1 MSRRLS
7 LLVCWCLFAA
17 GCARAPL
24 WPVPFLHGGKT
35 PVILTPLFR
44 EPFDELDP
52 SRWKTVDLT
61 GTTSYTIERQD
72 GESRLKADSQAGAS
86 ILLTEVR
93 FDPDKFEWLSWRWRV
108 DRLVEREDLASKEG
122 SDASARVYV
131 YFNTPGLLP
140 WQKRAMQYV
149 WSATLPVGT
158 IVTSPYPG
166 HPKML
171 VVESGAEHLGMWRA
185 VSRNLEDDY
194 ERCYGGRP
202 PKVVAIGIMTDSD
215 NTQSEAVAHYDDVR
229 ITRASPVTP
238 SDLDL
243 P

>member
-1 MSRRLS
+1 M
-7 LLVCWCLFAA
+7 LLCWCLLAA
-17 GCARAPL
+17 GCA
-24 WPVPFLHGGKT
+24 HT
-35 PVILTPLFR
+35 PVAPAVLTSLFL

-52 SRWKTVDLT
+52 SRWKTVDLN

-72 GESRLKADSQAGAS
+72 GESRLKADSRAGAA
-86 ILLTEVR
+86 ILLTDVR

-108 DRLVEREDLASKEG
+108 DRLVEGEDLASKES

-131 YFNTPGLLP
+131 YFNTPGLP
-140 WQKRAMQYV
+140 WQKRAIAYV
-149 WSATLPVGT
+149 WSAVLPVGT
-158 IVTSPYPG
+158 VVTSPYPG
-166 HPKML
+166 HPKL
-171 VVESGAEHLGMWRA
+171 IVVESGAEHLGTWRA

-194 ERCYGGRP
+194 ERCYGGHP

-215 NTQSEAVAHYDDVR
+215 NTKSEAVAYYDDVHV
-229 ITRASPVTP
+229 TRASPLTP